1 MAWYAYLAYL
11 FAGVFL
17 ANGIPH
23 FVNGISG
30 KKFQTPFASPRGV
43 GESSPLANVIWGGIN
58 FVVSYLLIFGV
69 GDFIFGLTLS
79 VLMVALGAFVTAA
92 ILALILG
99 RTLRR

>member
-69 GDFIFGLTLS
+69 GDFIFGLILS